1 MKAMNCEITVVD
13 QRDVASLN
21 HVVRHVPVR
30 STSALCTMQS
40 VAMPALYMYVRFL
53 VADTPCLTL
62 ESPQL
67 LSMKVAFCCLSA
79 PFRGSEGTSCRE
91 FLSLMNTSEW
101 HLKNV
106 KAAFRKLSL
115 MSVHEV
121 APPTE
126 PLLQASSCQ
135 QTKSQN
141 TFFVCHPPG
150 TWNLF
155 LVGFSFFCG

>member
-1 MKAMNCEITVVD
+1 MNCEITVVD

-21 HVVRHVPVR
+21 HVVRHVPVC

-40 VAMPALYMYVRFL
+40 VAMPALYTYVTFL

-79 PFRGSEGTSCRE
+79 PFHGSEGTSCRE
-91 FLSLMNTSEW
+91 FLSLMNTCDQNSSEW
-101 HLKNV
+101 HFKNF
-106 KAAFRKLSL
+106 KAAFGKLSL
-115 MSVHEV
+115 LYAHEV

-150 TWNLF
+150 T
-155 LVGFSFFCG
+155 